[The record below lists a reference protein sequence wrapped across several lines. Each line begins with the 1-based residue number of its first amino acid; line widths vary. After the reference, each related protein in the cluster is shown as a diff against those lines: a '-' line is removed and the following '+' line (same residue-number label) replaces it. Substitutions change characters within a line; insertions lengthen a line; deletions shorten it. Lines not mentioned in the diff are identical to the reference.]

1 MIMLNTK
8 LDKIDRRILM
18 ELQNDARIANVA
30 LAECVGLSPSPCLRR
45 VKQLETAG
53 IIRRYSAVIDPA
65 RVGLGLSCFISVTLE
80 RNVEQVLEA
89 FEEAISERPEI
100 LECWPTTGEADF
112 LLKVVTADLGAYER
126 LMRDHL
132 LRIPGISSTKTS
144 LLLTPV
150 KNETALPLDTDSK

>member
-18 ELQNDARIANVA
+18 ELQNDARIANVG

-45 VKQLETAG
+45 VKQLEAAG

-80 RNVEQVLEA
+80 HNVEQVLEA
-89 FEEAISERPEI
+89 FEEAILERPEI

-144 LLLTPV
+144 FLLTPV

>member
-18 ELQNDARIANVA
+18 ELQNDARIANVG

-45 VKQLETAG
+45 VKQLEAAG

-89 FEEAISERPEI
+89 FEEAILERPEI

-144 LLLTPV
+144 FLLTPV

>member
-1 MIMLNTK
+1 MLNSN
-8 LDKIDRRILM
+8 LDKIDRRILV

-30 LAECVGLSPSPCLRR
+30 LAERVGLSPSPCLRR
-45 VKQLETAG
+45 VKQLEAAG

-65 RVGLGLSCFISVTLE
+65 RVGLGLSCFISVTLQ
-80 RNVEQVLEA
+80 RNVEQVLEI
-89 FEEAISERPEI
+89 FEEAILERPEV

-126 LMRDHL
+126 LIRDHL

-144 LLLTPV
+144 FLLTPI
-150 KNETALPLDTDSK
+150 KNETALPLDIISK

>member
-18 ELQNDARIANVA
+18 ELQNDARIANVG

-45 VKQLETAG
+45 VKQLEAAG